1 MVRVVVD
8 TNVLVSAFIDHGK
21 PGELIIKLLEEHQ
34 VILSHPMLEE
44 LADVLSREKFHV
56 RSTAVESFLTI
67 LLKKSKLV
75 MPRSRLKVILEDPDD
90 DVILDT
96 AYKGKADYI
105 VTGDSHLLALKKFK
119 RIEIVR
125 VAQMF
130 EILEQ
135 HQK

>member
-1 MVRVVVD
+1 
-8 TNVLVSAFIDHGK
+8 
-21 PGELIIKLLEEHQ
+21 
-34 VILSHPMLEE
+34 MLEE
-44 LADVLSREKFHV
+44 LADVLGRDKFHV
-56 RSTAVESFLTI
+56 RNTDVESFLTI

-75 MPRSRLKVILEDPDD
+75 APRSRLKVILEDPDD
-90 DVILDT
+90 DVVLNT

-105 VTGDSHLLALKKFK
+105 VTGDRHLLALKKFK

-130 EILEQ
+130 EILKQ